1 MYERLTPIYRAMCAL
16 VTPFSVRHFP
26 TVFVIIAIDL
36 IRIDALKANIICLLG
51 ILELTVRKQMLDS
64 DTMTT
69 QEPTSAPDPFIRVLT
84 NAIENRGITMREAA
98 RQVGVSI
105 AYLSLLLNRQR
116 GLPAD
121 KIIKRME
128 KTLQLQ
134 PGVLFDAAGRHD
146 ATVATIFKKNE
157 KAREL
162 FRSLEPLT
170 DEDFAKV
177 LETAARLAKK
187 YHPEET

>member
-1 MYERLTPIYRAMCAL
+1 MCAL
-16 VTPFSVRHFP
+16 ETPFAVRHLV
-26 TVFVIIAIDL
+26 TVFVIIGHEFTPTMPNRQIQF
-36 IRIDALKANIICLLG
+36 CLLG
-51 ILELTVRKQMLDS
+51 VFVLTVRKQVLVWGV
-64 DTMTT
+64 TT
-69 QEPTSAPDPFIRVLT
+69 IQEPTSAPDSFVRLLGH
-84 NAIENRGITMREAA
+84 AIDERGLTMREAA
-98 RQVGVSI
+98 RQIGVSI
-105 AYLSLLLNRQR
+105 AYLSRLLNRQR

-128 KTLQLQ
+128 KTLQLE

-146 ATVATIFKKNE
+146 ATVATVFMKNE

-170 DEDFAKV
+170 DDEFAKV

>member
-1 MYERLTPIYRAMCAL
+1 
-16 VTPFSVRHFP
+16 
-26 TVFVIIAIDL
+26 
-36 IRIDALKANIICLLG
+36 
-51 ILELTVRKQMLDS
+51 
-64 DTMTT
+64 
-69 QEPTSAPDPFIRVLT
+69 
-84 NAIENRGITMREAA
+84 MREAA
-98 RQVGVSI
+98 RQIGVSI
-105 AYLSLLLNRQR
+105 AYLSRLLNRQR

-128 KTLQLQ
+128 KTLQLD

-146 ATVATIFKKNE
+146 ATVTSIFKKNE

>member
-1 MYERLTPIYRAMCAL
+1 
-16 VTPFSVRHFP
+16 
-26 TVFVIIAIDL
+26 
-36 IRIDALKANIICLLG
+36 
-51 ILELTVRKQMLDS
+51 
-64 DTMTT
+64 MTI
-69 QEPTSAPDPFIRVLT
+69 QEPTAAPDQFIRLL
-84 NAIENRGITMREAA
+84 NRAIDEQGFTLREAA
-98 RQVGVSI
+98 RQIGVSI
-105 AYLSLLLNRQR
+105 AYLSRLLNRQR

-128 KTLQLQ
+128 KTLQLE

-146 ATVATIFKKNE
+146 ATVAMVFKKNQ

-177 LETAARLAKK
+177 LATASQLAQK
-187 YHPEET
+187 YHPEEA